1 MTTTTHTP
9 SHHRS
14 GDALSQATIHRT
26 PHGRLHVGDALTTL
40 KTLESG
46 SIDSCVTSPPYFSL
60 RNYDHKNQIGLEPH
74 IQGWVDSILEVANE
88 LHRVLVPTGTLWL
101 NLGDTYSTHQKQGA
115 PYKSLMLA
123 PERIASAMVK
133 NGWVLRN
140 KIAWVK
146 TNPMPSSAPDR
157 LTASHEVIY
166 VFAKQSRGYYFDL
179 DSIRVPPKNSIAK
192 PRAALP
198 KSVDGKGRETWRGPN
213 ADSTTGLAAM
223 KQRGLTAHPLGKN
236 PTDAW
241 LLASS
246 TSQGTH
252 HATFPKDLATRCIT
266 ASTPAQRCS
275 KCRAPHTRKLTRHK
289 DGTANREVAA
299 PTCAHTDAGTEPG
312 VVIDPFM
319 GSGTTAVV
327 AEQIGRRWEG
337 IELNAQFALE
347 SLARI
352 AKERKA

>member
-1 MTTTTHTP
+1 MTTIT
-9 SHHRS
+9 
-14 GDALSQATIHRT
+14 RT
-26 PHGRLHVGDALTTL
+26 PPRPDSSHDSIQPIVHITEHGRLHVGDALATL

-46 SIDSCVTSPPYFSL
+46 SVDSCVTSPPYFSL
-60 RNYDHKNQIGLEPH
+60 RNYGHDHQIGLEAH
-74 IQGWVDSILEVANE
+74 IQEWVDSILSVTDE

-101 NLGDTYSTHQKQGA
+101 NLGDTYSAHPKQGA

-123 PERIASAMVK
+123 PERIASAMIK
-133 NGWVLRN
+133 RGWVLRN

-146 TNPMPSSAPDR
+146 TNPMPSSTPDR

-179 DSIRVPPKNSIAK
+179 DSIRIPPKNSAAK
-192 PRAALP
+192 PRASPP
-198 KSVDGKGRETWRGPN
+198 KSLKGRESWRGPN
-213 ADSTTGLAAM
+213 ADTTTGLAAM
-223 KQRGLTAHPLGKN
+223 KQRGITAHPLGKN

-241 LLASS
+241 LMASS

-266 ASTPAQRCS
+266 AATPVLRCGD
-275 KCRAPHTRKLTRHK
+275 CRAPYTRKLIRHQNGTVTR
-289 DGTANREVAA
+289 EPYA
-299 PTCAHTDAGTEPG
+299 PTCAHNDANAEPG
-312 VVIDPFM
+312 IVLDPFI

-327 AEQIGRRWEG
+327 AEGIGRRWEG

-347 SLARI
+347 ALARI
-352 AKERKA
+352 TNERKT